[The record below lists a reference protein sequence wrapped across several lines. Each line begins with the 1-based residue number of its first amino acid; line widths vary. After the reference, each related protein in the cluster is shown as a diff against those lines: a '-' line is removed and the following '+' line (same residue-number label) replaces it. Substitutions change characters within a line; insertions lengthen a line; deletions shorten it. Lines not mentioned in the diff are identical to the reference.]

1 MIFPGISASAL
12 CLLTRALCFC
22 PHPALKTNNL
32 LSVLT
37 PWHLQFIST
46 FPVRKK
52 KPRITVFSASPL
64 VTSPLSLI
72 KCTQLGLCFDYF
84 AAFILSTC
92 FIQIRTLKRE
102 WQSRWATAG
111 DVWVVVGCIMSR
123 FCLKR
128 LRLSEFLCYFSH
140 SLCTPVWT
148 WLTKKVQ
155 HLKRF
160 SYLAYCLR
168 VHKRP
173 LYIWLSMPFFDNG
186 LLSCVI
192 LLASLTLKKSE

>member
-1 MIFPGISASAL
+1 MIFPGTTASTV

-32 LSVLT
+32 LSLLT

-64 VTSPLSLI
+64 VTSPLFLI
-72 KCTQLGLCFDYF
+72 KCTQPGLCFDYF

-111 DVWVVVGCIMSR
+111 DVWVDVGCIMSR

-128 LRLSEFLCYFSH
+128 LRLSEFSAISAIVCALECGHDWQRKCSIWRD
-140 SLCTPVWT
+140 LCTWPTVWECT
-148 WLTKKVQ
+148 NALCTSDSACHFLIMVCFPAS
-155 HLKRF
+155 F
-160 SYLAYCLR
+160 S
-168 VHKRP
+168 
-173 LYIWLSMPFFDNG
+173 
-186 LLSCVI
+186 
-192 LLASLTLKKSE
+192 